1 MHIKTL
7 FFGTVK
13 DITNSNS
20 LELEVNKDIN
30 IKQFVVLLQEKF
42 TNFPYI
48 DDFTV
53 AVNEEYV
60 EKYFILKD
68 NDIVAIIP
76 PVSGG

>member
-7 FFGTVK
+7 FFGAVK

-20 LELEVNKDIN
+20 IELVIEENTSVE
-30 IKQFVVLLQEKF
+30 QFVTLLQGKF
-42 TNFPYI
+42 KTFPAI

-53 AVNEEYV
+53 AVNENYV
-60 EKYFILKD
+60 EKDFILKA
-68 NDIVAIIP
+68 NDVVAIIP

>member
-7 FFGTVK
+7 FFGSVK

-20 LELEVNKDIN
+20 LDFEIDKDIN
-30 IKQFVVLLQEKF
+30 VEQFVIVLQEKF
-42 TNFPYI
+42 KNFPDI
-48 DDFTV
+48 DTFTV

-60 EKYFILKD
+60 EKEFVLKA
-68 NDIVAIIP
+68 NDVVAIIP